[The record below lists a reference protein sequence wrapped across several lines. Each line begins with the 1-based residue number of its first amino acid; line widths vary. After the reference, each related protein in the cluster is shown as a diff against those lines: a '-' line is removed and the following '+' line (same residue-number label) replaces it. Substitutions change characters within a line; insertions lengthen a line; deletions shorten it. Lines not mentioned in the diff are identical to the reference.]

1 MDRYR
6 NIMDESCNRSNRL
19 CGYGK
24 IVGHNNATCQQS
36 LCNRRFLLLFFSI
49 ILSTSQLPFI
59 DFTLIMQR
67 WQRAQAEESIEK
79 LGGVTV
85 DEGTSQPIPKLLPL
99 SIATLRG
106 SHKLAHID

>member
-6 NIMDESCNRSNRL
+6 NIMDESCNRTDF
-19 CGYGK
+19 
-24 IVGHNNATCQQS
+24 VGIAKLLVISMQLVNKVYVIESFCYY
-36 LCNRRFLLLFFSI
+36 FLSI
-49 ILSTSQLPFI
+49 ILSTLQLPFI

-67 WQRAQAEESIEK
+67 WQRAQAEGSIEK